1 MLFRL
6 IAWNPNSNE
15 AYAERIKDFRVCD
28 DGSVLVCSL
37 KNETYFVEK
46 NEILIDPVI
55 IRKVSGEWLYKVELE
70 G

>member
-1 MLFRL
+1 MLFRMV
-6 IAWNPNSNE
+6 AKAPNSNE
-15 AYAERIKDFRVCD
+15 AYAERIKSFRICD

-37 KNETYFVEK
+37 KNETYFAEK
-46 NEILIDPVI
+46 NEILIDPVV